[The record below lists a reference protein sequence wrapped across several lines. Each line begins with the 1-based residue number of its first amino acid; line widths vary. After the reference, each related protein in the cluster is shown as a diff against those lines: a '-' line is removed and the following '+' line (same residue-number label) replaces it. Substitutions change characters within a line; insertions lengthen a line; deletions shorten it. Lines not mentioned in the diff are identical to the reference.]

1 MNKHEA
7 IKAAYGE
14 LFDKLTKELQEYS
27 IKKNGWIPSKMCSIS
42 INNGDIEDCEMYF
55 DDYVGFTKHI
65 RPKSLSGIEN
75 NRGWTRIESEEDLPK
90 EPGHYFALD
99 IFRSEPCIIV
109 FEEALK
115 KNWLEVVS
123 HYQPIDKPKPPIF

>member
-1 MNKHEA
+1 MTKNEA
-7 IKAAYGE
+7 IKAAYREHYDLLKENIDENGRIPVKIIKQNMQRLSEEFYDSLRMVDVLGE
-14 LFDKLTKELQEYS
+14 YYQPEQLA
-27 IKKNGWIPSKMCSIS
+27 
-42 INNGDIEDCEMYF
+42 
-55 DDYVGFTKHI
+55 
-65 RPKSLSGIEN
+65 GIYN

-90 EPGHYFALD
+90 EPGHYFAID

-123 HYQPIDKPKPPIF
+123 HYQPIETPKPPIF

>member
-1 MNKHEA
+1 MTKNEA

-14 LFDKLTKELQEYS
+14 FFSEENVDE
-27 IKKNGWIPSKMCSIS
+27 NGWTNNPPEGMLKSIA
-42 INNGDIEDCEMYF
+42 CEAKEM
-55 DDYVGFTKHI
+55 HI
-65 RPKSLSGIEN
+65 TFGSPETWCRPRSLAGIEN

-90 EPGHYFALD
+90 EPGHYFAID